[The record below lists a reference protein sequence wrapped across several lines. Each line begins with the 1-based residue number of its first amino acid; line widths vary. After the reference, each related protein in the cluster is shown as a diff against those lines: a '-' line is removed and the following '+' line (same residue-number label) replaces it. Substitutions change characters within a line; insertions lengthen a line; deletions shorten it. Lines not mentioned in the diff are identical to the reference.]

1 MAPGHQRRRAFA
13 AETIRRVE
21 KCGNVLSFFLLFVRR
36 MTLAH
41 THVRRRRISLSLTA
55 KLNFHIRTIIDGWW
69 WCQHLGVSDQQ
80 SVQKLWKS
88 PKEILTIT
96 TRDGSQPG
104 EEFLRAEVVGCI
116 VIWNGEGKQGPRYS
130 EASSLWP
137 SASSTYCT
145 VCYLFMRN
153 FNDIIVIWSR
163 SVLCF
168 RRGNTVI
175 IDRDETKVTV
185 DVWNR
190 EIESNQQPRFAMSTF
205 DGAKINFTKSYI

>member
-41 THVRRRRISLSLTA
+41 TCAPSTHFSFSYSQIEFPYQDYHR
-55 KLNFHIRTIIDGWW
+55 W

-80 SVQKLWKS
+80 SVQKPWKS
-88 PKEILTIT
+88 PKEILTTT

-116 VIWNGEGKQGPRYS
+116 VIWNGEGKRGPRYS

-163 SVLCF
+163 SELCF

-185 DVWNR
+185 DVWNW
-190 EIESNQQPRFAMSTF
+190 EFESNRQPRFAMSTF
-205 DGAKINFTKSYI
+205 NGAKINFTKSYI